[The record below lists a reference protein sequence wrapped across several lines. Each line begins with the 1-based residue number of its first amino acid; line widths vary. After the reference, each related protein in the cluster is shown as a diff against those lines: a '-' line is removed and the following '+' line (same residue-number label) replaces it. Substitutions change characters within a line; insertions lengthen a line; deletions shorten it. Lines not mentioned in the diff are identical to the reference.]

1 MKRRICDCESA
12 DCHPNADCWGTGTVK
27 TIHSTICAHCAE
39 NMPVQYLEASIGELI
54 LWRVFGY
61 LTAEMLLTSPFDDG
75 IFFARAVVKNCIND
89 LREPVEIS
97 GGPSVQ

>member
-1 MKRRICDCESA
+1 M
-12 DCHPNADCWGTGTVK
+12 
-27 TIHSTICAHCAE
+27 
-39 NMPVQYLEASIGELI
+39 GELI